1 MKIKE
6 FGSLTK
12 DLKINTED
20 ILRSVQE
27 EASITTSGKLL
38 SIDQLNKIAKTV
50 NDETG
55 DGLMLY
61 FGS

>member
-1 MKIKE
+1 MKIEE

-20 ILRSVQE
+20 ILRSVHE

-38 SIDQLNKIAKTV
+38 TIDQLNKIAKTV
-50 NDETG
+50 IDETG